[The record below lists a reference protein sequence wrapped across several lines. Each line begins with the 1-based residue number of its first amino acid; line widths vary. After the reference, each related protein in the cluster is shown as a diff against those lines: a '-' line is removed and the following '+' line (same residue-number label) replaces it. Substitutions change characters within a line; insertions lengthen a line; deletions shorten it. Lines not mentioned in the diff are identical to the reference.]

1 MLKRIVIIGIYV
13 APHPEFLSDYSAS
26 LGLHFLLQ
34 TVEITTVR
42 PPHQTGLNEFTP
54 VQRAYNQLGR

>member
-1 MLKRIVIIGIYV
+1 MF

-34 TVEITTVR
+34 TVEITTVA